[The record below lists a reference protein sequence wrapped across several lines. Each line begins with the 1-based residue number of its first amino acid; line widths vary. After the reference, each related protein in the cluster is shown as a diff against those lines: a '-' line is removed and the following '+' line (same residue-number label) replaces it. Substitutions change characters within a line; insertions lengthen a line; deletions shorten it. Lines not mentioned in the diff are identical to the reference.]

1 MERSE
6 ATKQSRFS
14 SPHNLAFPALKF
26 HIPFG
31 IRGQV
36 FLVSLVLFAIPW
48 VGYRYILEVENFL
61 RQGQERTLAGT
72 AQAIATALHDR
83 RQLFEPIAGS
93 ERNGSGLL
101 YARTLAK
108 PITLDGDTAD
118 WRGQNVKSLLYQD
131 STNEQFSFTQQAG
144 KYDQFLYLLFEVHD
158 NSVAFTHRP
167 DSEIDSADHID
178 LRLTR
183 GDADELRFRLA
194 LGIAPTV
201 QAMRILASDDSSER
215 LEIDARIQAAWRKN
229 KAGYNIEIKLPLELV
244 GGKLGFDVVNVM
256 NSAELQSVDHLGSG
270 KELLSVVIPGVEIDS
285 ILRGTGRGNARVWV
299 VDHLGRVLARTGTLQ
314 SPSALPPAPT
324 DEAWYK
330 RWGRELHAATLRQ
343 VYSRLM
349 KAPNKQFVD
358 ELENATELEG
368 KAVEAAF
375 NGAAGTQW
383 RMTKDQ
389 GAILLSAAQPIWVGD
404 RVAGAVVAEETT
416 NEILALRNQALE
428 RLFNVATAVLLLGS
442 LTLLLFATRISK
454 RIRSLRDQAEQ
465 ALDSKGRIK
474 SLVAGSKAKD
484 EIGDL
489 SRSFSELLT
498 RLADYNG
505 YLEQMASRVSH
516 EFRTPI
522 AVVRSSLDNLR
533 QQPLSDD
540 AALYVNRAQQ
550 GIERL
555 SVILNRMSEATKLEQ
570 SLQTA
575 ERERFNLN
583 DVLSG
588 CVEGYRGVHPHI
600 VIESTLPQRATF
612 MRGAPDLIAQMMDKL
627 VGNAVDFHRE
637 GSVIAIHLQASFEN
651 AKITVSNEGPALP
664 TEMQDQLFDSMVSL
678 RPQHGGNEAHL
689 GLGLYIVR
697 LIAEFHRGSARLEN
711 RADGKGVDAIISL
724 SLLHSENNPT

>member
-1 MERSE
+1 M
-6 ATKQSRFS
+6 K
-14 SPHNLAFPALKF
+14 L

-83 RQLFEPIAGS
+83 QQLFEPISGS
-93 ERNGSGLL
+93 DRNGSRLL

-108 PITLDGDTAD
+108 PISLDGDVAD

-144 KYDQFLYLLFEVHD
+144 KFDQFLYLLFEVRD
-158 NSVAFTHRP
+158 SDVAYIRRAET
-167 DSEIDSADHID
+167 EIDQTDHLDITLGRGEAD
-178 LRLTR
+178 
-183 GDADELRFRLA
+183 AMRFRLA
-194 LGIAPTV
+194 LARAPQV
-201 QAMRILASDDSSER
+201 QTMRVLISDDASER
-215 LEIDARIQAAWRKN
+215 LETDTRIQAAWK
-229 KAGYNIEIKLPLELV
+229 KAKSGYQIEIRLPLEIL
-244 GGKLGFDVVNVM
+244 GGKVGFDVVNIT

-270 KELLSVVIPGVEIDS
+270 KELLSVVIPGLEIDA

-299 VDHLGRVLARTGTLQ
+299 VDHVGRVLARNGSLQ
-314 SPSALPPAPT
+314 IAAPKSDTPAN
-324 DEAWYK
+324 ASWYK
-330 RWGRELHAATLRQ
+330 RWARKLHAATLRQ
-343 VYSRLM
+343 IYSRLM
-349 KAPNKQFVD
+349 KSPSKPFVD
-358 ELENATELEG
+358 DLENATELEG

-383 RMTKDQ
+383 RMTPDQ
-389 GAILLSAAQPIWVGD
+389 GAIILSAAQPIWVGD

-416 NEILALRNQALE
+416 NEILALRNKALE
-428 RLFNVATAVLLLGS
+428 RLFNVASAVLLLGS
-442 LTLLLFATRISK
+442 LILLLFATRISK
-454 RIRSLRDQAEQ
+454 RIRLLRDQAEQ

-474 SLVAGSKAKD
+474 SLVEGSSAKD

-533 QQPLSDD
+533 QQTLPDD

-583 DVLSG
+583 DVLAG
-588 CVEGYRGVHPHI
+588 CVEGYRSVHPNI
-600 VIESTLPQRATF
+600 PIDLKLPQRPTW
-612 MRGAPDLIAQMMDKL
+612 MHGAPDLIAQMLDKL
-627 VGNAVDFHRE
+627 VGNAVDFRGD
-637 GSVIAIHLQASFEN
+637 GSPIAIRLEASLASAE
-651 AKITVSNEGPALP
+651 ITVSNEGSALP
-664 TEMQDQLFDSMVSL
+664 TEMQGQLFDSMVSL
-678 RPQHGGNEAHL
+678 RPQRGGDEAHL

-697 LIAEFHRGSARLEN
+697 LIAEFHRGTARLEN
-711 RADGKGVDAIISL
+711 RPDGKGVNAVIAL
-724 SLLHSENNPT
+724 SLLNSENNPI

>member
-1 MERSE
+1 M
-6 ATKQSRFS
+6 
-14 SPHNLAFPALKF
+14 KF

-36 FLVSLVLFAIPW
+36 VLVSLVLFAIPW

-61 RQGQERTLAGT
+61 RQGQERTLAAT

-83 RQLFEPIAGS
+83 QQLFEPIAGTD
-93 ERNGSGLL
+93 RNGSGLL

-108 PITLDGDTAD
+108 PISIDGDASD

-131 STNEQFSFTQQAG
+131 SANEQFSFTQQTG

-158 NSVAFTHRP
+158 PDVAFLRNADT
-167 DSEIDSADHID
+167 EIDQVDHLD
-178 LRLTR
+178 LTLGR
-183 GDADELRFRLA
+183 GDADAMRFRLA
-194 LGIAPTV
+194 LARGSQV
-201 QAMRILASDDSSER
+201 QTMRVLTSDDMNER
-215 LEIDARIQAAWRKN
+215 LEADQRIQAAWK
-229 KAGYNIEIKLPLELV
+229 KAKSGYRIEVRIPLELV
-244 GGKLGFDVVNVM
+244 GGKIAFDVVNVA
-256 NSAELQSVDHLGSG
+256 NGADLQSVAHLGSG
-270 KELLSVVIPGVEIDS
+270 KALLSVVIPGVEIDA

-299 VDHLGRVLARTGTLQ
+299 VDHVGRVLARTGSLQ
-314 SPSALPPAPT
+314 NSVPKADHPVS
-324 DEAWYK
+324 DSWYK
-330 RWGRELHAATLRQ
+330 RWAQQLHAATLRQ

-349 KAPNKQFVD
+349 SSPNKPFVD
-358 ELENATELEG
+358 DLENATELEG

-383 RMTKDQ
+383 RMTPDK
-389 GAILLSAAQPIWVGD
+389 GAIILSAAQPIWVGD

-416 NEILALRNQALE
+416 NEILALRNKALE

-454 RIRSLRDQAEQ
+454 RIRLLRDQAEQ

-474 SLVAGSKAKD
+474 SLVAGSNAKD

-533 QQPLSDD
+533 QQPLADD
-540 AALYVNRAQQ
+540 AVLYVNRAQQ

-583 DVLSG
+583 DVLAG
-588 CVEGYRGVHPHI
+588 CAEGYRSIHPSI
-600 VIESTLPQRATF
+600 QINVKLPQRPTW
-612 MRGAPDLIAQMMDKL
+612 MHGAPDLIAQMLDKL
-627 VGNAVDFHRE
+627 FGNAVDFRCE
-637 GSVIAIHLQASFEN
+637 GSAIEIRLEASFESAN
-651 AKITVSNEGPALP
+651 IVISNEGPALP
-664 TEMQDQLFDSMVSL
+664 NEMQDQLFDSMVSL
-678 RPQHGGNEAHL
+678 RPQRGGDEAHL

-697 LIAEFHRGSARLEN
+697 LIAEFHHGTARLEN
-711 RADGKGVDAIISL
+711 RPDGKGVNAAITL
-724 SLLHSENNPT
+724 SLLNLENKPT

>member
-1 MERSE
+1 M
-6 ATKQSRFS
+6 
-14 SPHNLAFPALKF
+14 KF

-83 RQLFEPIAGS
+83 QQLFEPISGS
-93 ERNGSGLL
+93 DRNGSRLL
-101 YARTLAK
+101 YARSLAK
-108 PITLDGDTAD
+108 PISLDGDVTD

-131 STNEQFSFTQQAG
+131 STDEQFSFTQQTG
-144 KYDQFLYLLFEVHD
+144 KYDQFLYMLFEVYD
-158 NSVAFTHRP
+158 PDVAFLRRA
-167 DSEIDSADHID
+167 DSEIDQVDHID
-178 LRLTR
+178 MTLGR
-183 GDADELRFRLA
+183 GDADAMCFRLA
-194 LGIAPTV
+194 LARAPQV
-201 QAMRILASDDSSER
+201 QIMRIVMSDDASER
-215 LEIDARIQAAWRKN
+215 LEADTRIQAAWK
-229 KAGYNIEIKLPLELV
+229 KAKSGYRIEVKLPLEMV
-244 GGKLGFDVVNVM
+244 GGKIGFDVVNVT
-256 NSAELQSVDHLGSG
+256 NSADLQSVDHLGSG
-270 KELLSVVIPGVEIDS
+270 KELLSVVIPGVEIDA

-299 VDHLGRVLARTGTLQ
+299 VDHAGRVLARTGSLQ
-314 SPSALPPAPT
+314 TTAPKADSPISGS
-324 DEAWYK
+324 WYQ
-330 RWGRELHAATLRQ
+330 RWARQLHAATLRQ

-349 KAPNKQFVD
+349 QSPNKPFVD
-358 ELENATELEG
+358 DLENATELDG
-368 KAVEAAF
+368 KAIEAAF

-383 RMTKDQ
+383 RMTRDQ
-389 GAILLSAAQPIWVGD
+389 GAIILSAAQPIWVGD
-404 RVAGAVVAEETT
+404 RVAGAVVTEETT
-416 NEILALRNQALE
+416 NEILALRNKALE
-428 RLFNVATAVLLLGS
+428 RLFNVAAAVLLLGS

-454 RIRSLRDQAEQ
+454 RIRLLRDQAEQ

-474 SLVAGSKAKD
+474 SLLAGSNAKD

-533 QQPLSDD
+533 QQNLPDD

-583 DVLSG
+583 DVLAG
-588 CVEGYRGVHPHI
+588 CVEGYRSIHPDVPI
-600 VIESTLPQRATF
+600 MVKLPQHPTWIH
-612 MRGAPDLIAQMMDKL
+612 GAPDLIAQMLDKL
-627 VGNAVDFHRE
+627 FGNSVDFRRD
-637 GSVIAIHLQASFEN
+637 GSAIEIYLAARLTN
-651 AKITVSNEGPALP
+651 AEITISNEGPALP
-664 TEMQDQLFDSMVSL
+664 NEMQDQLFDSMVSL
-678 RPQHGGNEAHL
+678 RPPHGGDEAHL

-697 LIAEFHRGSARLEN
+697 LIAEFHHGTARLEN
-711 RADGKGVDAIISL
+711 RLDGKGVDAMITLALINLENIS
-724 SLLHSENNPT
+724 T